1 MVTLNL
7 LTYLINCDKVSI
19 LCLKIVKFNILPEV
33 LDFFNQSGLNDL
45 TIETLDG
52 LKE

>member
-1 MVTLNL
+1 MFKIIFGIIIV
-7 LTYLINCDKVSI
+7 II
-19 LCLKIVKFNILPEV
+19 IVKFNILPEV

-45 TIETLDG
+45 TIETLEG

>member
-1 MVTLNL
+1 MFN
-7 LTYLINCDKVSI
+7 II
-19 LCLKIVKFNILPEV
+19 FGIIIGIIIVKFNILPEV

-45 TIETLDG
+45 TIETLEG